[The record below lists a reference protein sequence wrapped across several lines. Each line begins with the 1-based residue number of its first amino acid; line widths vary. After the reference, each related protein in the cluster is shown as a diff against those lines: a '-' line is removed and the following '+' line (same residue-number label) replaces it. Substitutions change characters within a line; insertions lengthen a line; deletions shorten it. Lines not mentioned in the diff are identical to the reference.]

1 MESKLK
7 GYAGYQLRVDLTGQT
22 TKTEPVPED
31 LVRKYLGG
39 AGYSSRIIYDET
51 KPGVDPLG
59 PENMLI
65 LATGPLSLNKIP
77 GGGSVQICFKSPATN
92 IWAESRSGGN
102 FGPDLKRS
110 GFDFVIITGKAEKP
124 VYIYIKDKK
133 VEFRDASFLLGK
145 LVSDKVEAIKKDTE
159 DEKCSVLCIGP
170 AGEKLVKVSSIMVNE
185 RAAGRTGGGAVFGS
199 KNLIAVVVSGTH
211 VVEEAAPDQL
221 KAVIRNA
228 FNDLRQNPFY
238 TGFNEAGTIGDI
250 PNNDDVGDW
259 PTKNWRSNNWGKGVE
274 LYDHYVENNFI
285 EPYPCYRGCSIACGR
300 SVQVKDGPF
309 KTPVHGGAEY
319 ESISCFTAYV
329 LNENM
334 DAAIHSTYL
343 CNEYGVDTIS
353 TGAMIAFAME
363 CFEKGLFTKEQL
375 GDLDLTW
382 GNAEVLPRMVKMIA
396 LREGIGDILAEGV
409 RQAAKTIGQGAEE
422 FAIHVKGLE
431 GPAHD
436 PRSGKALGVTYATGS
451 RGMCHIQP
459 LEGMAYDSGKLDWGL
474 IKYGLKDPNE
484 VDRWDEEGKGIA
496 VKLLQDG
503 LTLPDILGTCKFYSY
518 AGMTVDH
525 WADMVGALTGWEM
538 DGKELLKIGERV
550 INLQRLY
557 NIREGITQEDD
568 YLPKRIRTM
577 PEFGKYANEP
587 KCVFKDFDAIK
598 KEYYIARGWDPFT
611 GVPKPEKL
619 AELELA

>member
-1 MESKLK
+1 MESKLR
-7 GYAGYQLRVDLTGQT
+7 GYAGYQLRVDLTT
-22 TKTEPVPED
+22 RTHEIEPLKED
-31 LVRKYLGG
+31 LLRNYLGG
-39 AGYSSRIIYDET
+39 AGYSSRIIFDET
-51 KPGVDPLG
+51 KPGVDSLSPD
-59 PENMLI
+59 NMII

-77 GGGSVQICFKSPATN
+77 GGGSIQICFKSPLTN

-110 GFDFVIITGKAEKP
+110 GFDFVIITGKSDKP
-124 VYIYIKDKK
+124 VYLYIKDQQ

-145 LVSDKVEAIKKDTE
+145 LVSDKDRMIKQDVG

-170 AGEKLVKVSSIMVNE
+170 AGENLVKISSLMVDE
-185 RAAGRTGGGAVFGS
+185 RAAGRTGGGAAFGT
-199 KNLIAVVVSGTH
+199 KNLIGVAVAGSF
-211 VVEEAAPDQL
+211 VVEEANPEQL
-221 KAVIRNA
+221 KTVLRNA
-228 FNDLRQNPFY
+228 NKDLRQNPMHS
-238 TGFNEAGTIGDI
+238 GFREAGTIGDM
-250 PNNDDVGDW
+250 PNNDAVGDW
-259 PTKNWRSNNWGKGVE
+259 PTKNWRSNSWGKGVE

-300 SVQVKDGPF
+300 KVQVKEGPF
-309 KTPVHGGAEY
+309 QTPIHGGAEY

-329 LNENM
+329 MNENM

-343 CNEYGVDTIS
+343 CNEYGLDTIS
-353 TGAMIAFAME
+353 AGASIAFAME
-363 CFEKGLFTKEQL
+363 CYEKGLLSEEQI
-375 GDLDLTW
+375 GGLDLTW
-382 GNAEVLPRMVKMIA
+382 GNSEVLPVLVRMIS

-409 RQAAKTIGQGAEE
+409 RQAGKIIGYGAEE

-459 LEGMAYDSGKLDWGL
+459 LEGMAYDSGKMDWGL

-518 AGMTVDH
+518 SGMTVDH
-525 WADMVGALTGWEM
+525 WADMVSALTGWELN
-538 DGKELLKIGERV
+538 GKDLLLIGERV

-557 NIREGITQEDD
+557 NLREGITAEDD
-568 YLPKRIRTM
+568 QLPQRIKTI
-577 PEFGKYANEP
+577 PEFGKYAEESR
-587 KCVFKDFDAIK
+587 CVFKDFDAVL
-598 KEYYIARGWDPFT
+598 KEYYTARGWDPQT
-611 GVPKPEKL
+611 GVPTLEKL
-619 AELELA
+619 TELELV